1 MLSRKLYSMIQQ
13 HELGSKRDNCLNE
26 LTMQSRLMTDDE
38 NKNGKKSDWFRL
50 NLTGPV
56 KNFSGTLCQL
66 TYITTLV
73 IKNNNLE
80 RLPAELGN
88 LVNLVNLDASCNR
101 LHTLPST
108 IGDLT
113 ELRALIL
120 NDNKIVDLPSEIG
133 RLLNL
138 RHFNLND
145 NPLSAEVSSM
155 YGDGSDSNIRRMI
168 RYYMDYFYLYNVHS
182 SPPPRQWRRLA
193 EPNKDG
199 FAFTLMCYNL
209 LSPNYATPVMY
220 PYCPS
225 WALNWEYRRRAILDE
240 IRIYHANIICLQE
253 LRTDQFEEV
262 FKPELQKLNYD
273 AVFLPKSRRRTM
285 ELKESKKVDGCAIFW
300 QTNKF
305 EKLHEFHHEFMLSCT
320 SMCENPTPIML
331 NRVMARDNV
340 AVGVIFETKSSFD
353 STGGRQFC
361 VTTGHIHWDP
371 EHSDVKVIQTILW
384 TAELWAY
391 IDRFLKTS
399 RSAAKQLSPT
409 LSRSVPLSSK
419 IPVPG
424 PFSPAANMPVIL
436 CGDLNSLPDSGVVEF
451 LTSGSLSLT
460 HSDFLN
466 YGHKYMFKDW
476 KLLEKWATDG
486 NKLRHRFTFNRAY
499 RESEGMCL
507 TNFTYDFKGMID
519 YVLYTRQHFRLL
531 GSLDQIYELWFQEKK
546 ILGCPHVHIPSDH
559 FALLVELELMP
570 THLPT
575 TSYVNPPQSR
585 CTFENDTFGED
596 MNANTSDNNDHTYSD
611 KQDRLLPSNGF
622 FSVDINSANHY
633 SSHNKSREH

>member
-1 MLSRKLYSMIQQ
+1 MQSRYCRSILLMIQQ
-13 HELGSKRDNCLNE
+13 HELGSKRHNCLNE

-101 LHTLPST
+101 LHSLPST

-168 RYYMDYFYLYNVHS
+168 RYYMDYFYLYNVHG

-225 WALNWEYRRRAILDE
+225 WALNWDYRRRAILDE

-353 STGGRQFC
+353 GTGGRQFC

-399 RSAAKQLSPT
+399 RNAAKQLSPT

-436 CGDLNSLPDSGVVEF
+436 CGDLNSLPESGVVEF

-486 NKLRHRFTFNRAY
+486 NTLRHRFAFNRAY

-570 THLPT
+570 TNLPT
-575 TSYVNPPQSR
+575 TSYVNPPRNQ
-585 CTFENDTFGED
+585 CTVETDTFGED
-596 MNANTSDNNDHTYSD
+596 MNVNISNSSDNNDHSYSD

-622 FSVDINSANHY
+622 FP
-633 SSHNKSREH
+633 